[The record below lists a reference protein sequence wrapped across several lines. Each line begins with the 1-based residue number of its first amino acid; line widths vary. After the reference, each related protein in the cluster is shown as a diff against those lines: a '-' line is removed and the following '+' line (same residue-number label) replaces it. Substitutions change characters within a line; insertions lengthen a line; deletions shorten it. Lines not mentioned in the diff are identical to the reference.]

1 MNATTDDRTVTEAI
15 RGVGGRT
22 ARRAFL
28 TLAGCAAMAWA
39 AGAGLAAGP
48 LAPERIRLADD
59 FMGAVGPIWTLQRMS
74 PRALAFV
81 SDPVSGAHPVLA
93 LTLHPGDV
101 AGPGGDGEP
110 TERAELSEARAVQLP
125 TGTDVWYG
133 FSLHLPPDFP
143 VVDRRL
149 VLAQWKQACG
159 DCSLDHS
166 PAAALRYRNGVL
178 SITVQDAGRR
188 VTVFQEQAD
197 VRGRWLDV
205 VVRLRVTPSPA
216 GRLEAWLDGRRVAD
230 YQGVVGYPD
239 DRDRV
244 YFKMGLYRD
253 HLPVPMTLLAARFRR
268 GTSYAEVD
276 PRTPRDLAGCRALVA
291 CASALGP

>member
-1 MNATTDDRTVTEAI
+1 MKDIQAAPI
-15 RGVGGRT
+15 RLGT
-22 ARRAFL
+22 ARRAL
-28 TLAGCAAMAWA
+28 LALAACAAIAWA

-48 LAPERIRLADD
+48 VAADGIRLADD
-59 FMGAVGPIWTLQRMS
+59 LRGAVGPIWTLQRMS

-93 LTLHPGDV
+93 LTLYPGDV
-101 AGPGGDGEP
+101 AGPGGDGES

-133 FSLHLPPDFP
+133 FSLYLPPDFP

-149 VLAQWKQACG
+149 VLAQWKQARG
-159 DCSLDHS
+159 DCSMDHS
-166 PAAALRYRNGVL
+166 PAAALRYRGGVL

-188 VTVFQEQAD
+188 VTVFRETAE
-197 VRGRWLDV
+197 VRGRWLDL
-205 VVRLRVTPSPA
+205 VVRLRVTPSPD

-230 YQGVVGYPD
+230 YQGVLGYPD

-244 YFKMGLYRD
+244 YFKMGPYRD
-253 HLPVPMTLLAARFRR
+253 HLPVPMTVLLARFRR
-268 GTSYAEVD
+268 GTSHAEVD
-276 PRTPRDLAGCRALVA
+276 PRASRDGVGGQTPR
-291 CASALGP
+291 